1 MNLAKSSFKAEAFG
15 YRSSHIESALV
26 VERWRVEGFF
36 GKRDLRAEL
45 YLADHRAE
53 LIADE
58 PSQPLKSNSTTAQ
71 RRTSLADRGLAF
83 NTARMPDRSAL
94 GLLSLAISDIGE
106 RCEAEGIWE
115 TTTTANMFL
124 LIS

>member
-1 MNLAKSSFKAEAFG
+1 
-15 YRSSHIESALV
+15 
-26 VERWRVEGFF
+26 
-36 GKRDLRAEL
+36 
-45 YLADHRAE
+45 
-53 LIADE
+53 
-58 PSQPLKSNSTTAQ
+58 
-71 RRTSLADRGLAF
+71 
-83 NTARMPDRSAL
+83 MPDRSAL